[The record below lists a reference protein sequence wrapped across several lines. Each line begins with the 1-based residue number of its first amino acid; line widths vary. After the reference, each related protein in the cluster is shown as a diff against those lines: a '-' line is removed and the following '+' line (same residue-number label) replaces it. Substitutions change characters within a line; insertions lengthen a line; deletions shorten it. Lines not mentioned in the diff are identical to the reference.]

1 MSYAHPE
8 SNFNR
13 ILREAALARADET
26 ARYVTREA
34 ERQAARQVA
43 RQAVINAAPLS
54 RFGRVFNIVG
64 PLGRT
69 LGRLASIEAQV
80 AYTVGSGL
88 YAGYSHLKK
97 EKSYEDT
104 LKSFKAGGYKV
115 LSGSG
120 EREFQPRGEEHLS
133 KYTEIPP
140 TPSPSASSKI
150 KKIKQTIE
158 EINPTPPR
166 IPETAIR
173 VTPPK
178 VPDQPREPPQI
189 IGKMPTP
196 IQAPA
201 PAPVSVSTPASTPAP
216 VSPPIS
222 TSAPI
227 STPAPTSTS
236 QTVTQQESPS
246 TRGMYMGSRPV
257 RPIHGYRVPNNRPYN
272 MVNWERGA
280 RAKALLMVQ

>member
-1 MSYAHPE
+1 MGLIWDIILYIMSYAHPE

-26 ARYVTREA
+26 ARYVAREA
-34 ERQAARQVA
+34 ERQVARQVA

-150 KKIKQTIE
+150 KKIKQT
-158 EINPTPPR
+158 
-166 IPETAIR
+166 
-173 VTPPK
+173 
-178 VPDQPREPPQI
+178 RER
-189 IGKMPTP
+189 
-196 IQAPA
+196 
-201 PAPVSVSTPASTPAP
+201 
-216 VSPPIS
+216 
-222 TSAPI
+222 
-227 STPAPTSTS
+227 
-236 QTVTQQESPS
+236 E
-246 TRGMYMGSRPV
+246 
-257 RPIHGYRVPNNRPYN
+257 
-272 MVNWERGA
+272 
-280 RAKALLMVQ
+280 